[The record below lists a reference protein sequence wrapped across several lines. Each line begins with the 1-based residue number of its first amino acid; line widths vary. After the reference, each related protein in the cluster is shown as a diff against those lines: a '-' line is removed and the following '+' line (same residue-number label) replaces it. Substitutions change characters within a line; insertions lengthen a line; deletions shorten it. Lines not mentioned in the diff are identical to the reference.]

1 MTFYA
6 VTYTYIDDEA
16 RINEVRPTHREFLRG
31 LHEAGALRASGPL
44 PNTSPPQALLI
55 MTGESENAVRDA
67 LAADPF
73 NEANIITSVG
83 VQEWNPAIGVF
94 AAGGSHA

>member
-1 MTFYA
+1 MNFYA

-16 RINEVRPTHREFLRG
+16 RINEVRPTHREFLG
-31 LHEAGALRASGPL
+31 SLHEAGVLRASGPL

-55 MTGESENAVRDA
+55 MMGESESAVREA
-67 LAADPF
+67 LSADPF
-73 NEANIITSVG
+73 NAASIITSVE
-83 VQEWNPAIGVF
+83 VELWNPAIGVF